1 MIESAAR
8 KLSKL
13 FDIILINFGCTKMN
27 LVMENKKLKLEDFL
41 TREQLEN
48 EEEQINIVAIIG
60 AGVMGQG
67 IAQTIASA
75 GIEVIII
82 EKDSA
87 HIETAKKSLSASIDR
102 EISRWSLT
110 QSDKKS
116 IMSRLTWTDSINMVK
131 ECEIIIEAVE
141 EDFNLKKEIF
151 EKLDELAKP
160 RAIFVSNTSTLSLTK
175 IAETTKRPDKIIGM
189 HFLNPVP
196 KVPLVE
202 LVKCLHTSNETVEAV
217 KLFAQKI
224 GKTAVEVYEY
234 PGFVTTR
241 AIVPLLNEAMYI
253 LLEGVATAKDID
265 TAMKLGYNFQ
275 YGPLEMA
282 DQMGLDEVLAWMETL
297 WKTLG
302 EPRYRA
308 CPILRKL
315 VREKKLGKKTGE
327 GFYKY
332 DEQGNII

>member
-1 MIESAAR
+1 MDEDRLNIEEYIR
-8 KLSKL
+8 LSK
-13 FDIILINFGCTKMN
+13 INN
-27 LVMENKKLKLEDFL
+27 
-41 TREQLEN
+41 QN
-48 EEEQINIVAIIG
+48 EPVNHVAIIG

-75 GIEVIII
+75 GVEVLII
-82 EKDSA
+82 EKD
-87 HIETAKKSLSASIDR
+87 IVQLEKAKEELSESIDR
-102 EISRWSLT
+102 EIKRWAMTGSEKKAILSRIQWATTLDGIKD
-110 QSDKKS
+110 SD
-116 IMSRLTWTDSINMVK
+116 
-131 ECEIIIEAVE
+131 IIIEAIDE
-141 EDFNLKKEIF
+141 NLEAKKAIFKAVDEI
-151 EKLDELAKP
+151 AKP
-160 RAIFVSNTSTLSLTK
+160 DAILVSNTSTLSLTK
-175 IAETTKRPDKIIGM
+175 IAEVTKRADKIIGM

-202 LVKCLHTSNETVEAV
+202 LVKALETSNLTVQTI
-217 KLFAQKI
+217 KDFALKI

-275 YGPLEMA
+275 NGPLEMA
-282 DQMGLDEVLAWMETL
+282 DMMGLDEVLAWMETL

-308 CPILRKL
+308 CPIIRKL
-315 VREKKLGKKTGE
+315 VRERKLGKKTGE

-332 DEQGNII
+332 DSNGKIIS

>member
-1 MIESAAR
+1 MQND
-8 KLSKL
+8 KLR
-13 FDIILINFGCTKMN
+13 
-27 LVMENKKLKLEDFL
+27 LEDL
-41 TREQLEN
+41 LDTAVSSNVQDDR
-48 EEEQINIVAIIG
+48 INSVAIIG

-67 IAQTIASA
+67 IGQTIAAS
-75 GIEVIII
+75 GMEVTII
-82 EKDSA
+82 EKSNDKL
-87 HIETAKKSLSASIDR
+87 EWAKAQLSDNIDR
-102 EISRWSLT
+102 EIKRWAMTNSEKKAIFSR
-110 QSDKKS
+110 
-116 IMSRLTWTDSINMVK
+116 ITWDIDITKIKDCDLV
-131 ECEIIIEAVE
+131 IEAVD
-141 EDFNLKKEIF
+141 EDFDLKVRIFKEMDKHAKKE
-151 EKLDELAKP
+151 
-160 RAIFVSNTSTLSLTK
+160 AIFVSNTSTLSLTK
-175 IAETTKRPDKIIGM
+175 ISETTSRPDKVIGM

-202 LVKCLHTSNETVEAV
+202 IVKCLHTSNETVKKV
-217 KLFAQKI
+217 KDFANRI
-224 GKTAVEVYEY
+224 GKTPVEVYEY

-265 TAMKLGYNFQ
+265 TAMRLGYNFQ

-282 DQMGLDEVLAWMETL
+282 DMMGLDEVLAWMETL

-315 VREKKLGKKTGE
+315 VRERKLGRKTGE

-332 DEQGNII
+332 DQHGNKIIE